1 MDEHSLDELKKE
13 AAGYGINEKEIEI
26 NQNST
31 YHHESD
37 SELVESIFK
46 QSEGEIR
53 RREELISEMENELRM
68 YREKELP
75 SSQIA
80 KELYV
85 EYPQIKSLT
94 LARGLKSELQNG
106 QTQDKEQIVAF
117 IELNGEI
124 TREQKMKIRQWLSVR
139 LRNTNIKVITSDF
152 KKQQEE

>member
-1 MDEHSLDELKKE
+1 
-13 AAGYGINEKEIEI
+13 
-26 NQNST
+26 
-31 YHHESD
+31 
-37 SELVESIFK
+37 
-46 QSEGEIR
+46 
-53 RREELISEMENELRM
+53 MENELRM